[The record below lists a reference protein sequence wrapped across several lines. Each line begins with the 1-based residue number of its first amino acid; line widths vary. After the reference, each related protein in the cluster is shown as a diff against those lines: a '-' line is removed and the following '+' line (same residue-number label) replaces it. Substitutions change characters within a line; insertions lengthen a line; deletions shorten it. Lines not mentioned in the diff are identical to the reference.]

1 MSGAVPVEV
10 NFVGRGA
17 RVFAGR
23 TIVHVDC
30 IAGVGTEWGTL

>member
-1 MSGAVPVEV
+1 MSGAVTGEV